1 MGNGPSKTLGADA
14 ATTTATTPSQSNSH
28 STRRR
33 DASRRASTQP
43 VPSSSSFHQALS
55 PDSHPQSYAHSSLT
69 GSRPLSSIPS
79 RTRSKR
85 NQQASTESSPSCSV
99 KPDDYMG
106 NVPSRPIVR
115 AEQLEEAHS
124 RPVSVPRNVEGR
136 SWKRSDPE
144 ASFEPSGPPGDP
156 NYMPSSILNF
166 PPRLPLP
173 IQEEDHTPGSPII
186 SPQEISSALQEDEI
200 EGRLPKRTSI
210 LSSTTLDE
218 DEADDDLQAYGNG
231 VTGRTVPTTI
241 EWNHGGDRI
250 YVTGSFAGWE
260 KKHRMHRK

>member
-1 MGNGPSKTLGADA
+1 MGN
-14 ATTTATTPSQSNSH
+14 
-28 STRRR
+28 
-33 DASRRASTQP
+33 
-43 VPSSSSFHQALS
+43 
-55 PDSHPQSYAHSSLT
+55 
-69 GSRPLSSIPS
+69 IPS
-79 RTRSKR
+79 R
-85 NQQASTESSPSCSV
+85 A
-99 KPDDYMG
+99 
-106 NVPSRPIVR
+106 IVR
-115 AEQLEEAHS
+115 PEKYEEVQS
-124 RPVSVPRNVEGR
+124 RPVSVPRNLEGK
-136 SWKRSDPE
+136 SWQRSDPE

-186 SPQEISSALQEDEI
+186 SPQEISSALQEYEV
-200 EGRLPKRTSI
+200 EGRFPRRTSI

-218 DEADDDLQAYGNG
+218 DEVDDDLQAYGNG

-260 KKHRMHRK
+260 KKYRMHRK